1 MHELFPSMGP
11 NAKLLA
17 KDIMRLD
24 VITVPATMDLWKL
37 AQLFSEKGI
46 SGAPVINGGKGI
58 IGVVSQADLIRNIN
72 ALAQTTFAQ
81 TAFYENSD
89 PEPAPKRPVLRA
101 RDIMSPV
108 VIECDENTPVDEL
121 SRIMLKN
128 KVHRIIITRRGRLIG
143 IVTTMDLLRIV

>member
-1 MHELFPSMGP
+1 MGSQ
-11 NAKLLA
+11 AKLLA
-17 KDIMRLD
+17 KDVMRRD
-24 VITVPATMDLWKL
+24 VITVPATMDLWSL
-37 AQLFSEKGI
+37 ARLFSEKGI

-58 IGVVSQADLIRNIN
+58 VGVVSQADLIRNIN

-81 TAFYENSD
+81 SAFYENSD
-89 PEPAPKRPVLRA
+89 PEPGPNRPMLRA

-128 KVHRIIITRRGRLIG
+128 KVNRIIVTRKGRLMG